1 MGVASDGKGDGT
13 CTRCGEG
20 LLTARARLQRII
32 QSGVEL
38 VDTWDVDAGRNEQAK
53 TWQRIFYIRI
63 GRRMST
69 GWRVLLPR

>member
-38 VDTWDVDAGRNEQAK
+38 ADAWDLDAGRNEQAK
-53 TWQRIFYIRI
+53 TW
-63 GRRMST
+63 
-69 GWRVLLPR
+69 